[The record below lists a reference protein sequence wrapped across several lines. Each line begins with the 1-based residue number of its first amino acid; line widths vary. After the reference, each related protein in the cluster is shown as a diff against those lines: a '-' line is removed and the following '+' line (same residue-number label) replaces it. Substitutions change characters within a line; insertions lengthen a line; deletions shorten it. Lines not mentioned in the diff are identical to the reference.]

1 MWFCGKQ
8 IFTLEGKLLGD
19 FKNEKTKVVL
29 KLTRSGSR
37 PPARVMGEEYRK
49 TLMIYA
55 YRRQEEN
62 DEDNHLGSE
71 WADGGQLKR
80 QFQGLNNIKWKPK

>member
-1 MWFCGKQ
+1 
-8 IFTLEGKLLGD
+8 
-19 FKNEKTKVVL
+19 VL
-29 KLTRSGSR
+29 KLTKNGSR
-37 PPARVMGEEYRK
+37 PPAREPVMGEEDRK
-49 TLMIYA
+49 MLMMYA
-55 YRRQEEN
+55 YRKQEEMKKLEED